1 MASNTGSKWSVDEG
15 ETVLRLL
22 DSLADKGLEEPDIF
36 VISPF
41 RIVQDQMR
49 QLIILREGLI
59 RRLSKLSA
67 RNWAHERIG
76 TVHTFQGREA
86 EAVIF
91 LLGAPNENQNGARSW
106 AGYPPNIVNVAVTRA
121 KRRLYVVG
129 NRQLWQTHGAF
140 KTLSARLPS
149 V

>member
-1 MASNTGSKWSVDEG
+1 MTSSAGSKWSAHEG
-15 ETVLRLL
+15 EAVLRLL
-22 DSLADKGLEEPDIF
+22 ESLADEGCEEPDIF

-49 QLIILREGLI
+49 QLITRREGLI

-67 RNWAHERIG
+67 RSWAYERIG

-91 LLGAPNENQNGARSW
+91 LLGAPNENQNGARGW
-106 AGYPPNIVNVAVTRA
+106 ASYPPNIVNVAVTRA

-129 NRQLWQTHGAF
+129 NRQLWQGHGAF
-140 KTLSARLPS
+140 KTLSARLPA
-149 V
+149 